1 MDQRHG
7 ALESAEIKLWGSWRL
22 PRGRTQGFSRRERFN
37 SWPLAPR
44 AVGPFSCSRLAE
56 GRLRFCS
63 REAQGQAAISPDLS
77 KNPCRIISCY
87 TDISNQLCLLP
98 VSASPSHRGS
108 LTMLPEWQNKWKCP
122 FLQIFTTWTVLGS
135 QLSAAPFLWIIKY
148 QPNFL
153 C

>member
-1 MDQRHG
+1 M
-7 ALESAEIKLWGSWRL
+7 ESAEIKLWGSWRL

-98 VSASPSHRGS
+98 VSASPITQGVSHHVTRTAEQMEMS
-108 LTMLPEWQNKWKCP
+108 
-122 FLQIFTTWTVLGS
+122 IFTDFYHVDRVGLSALGS
-135 QLSAAPFLWIIKY
+135 SLPLDYKIPAQFSVLITV
-148 QPNFL
+148 
-153 C
+153 